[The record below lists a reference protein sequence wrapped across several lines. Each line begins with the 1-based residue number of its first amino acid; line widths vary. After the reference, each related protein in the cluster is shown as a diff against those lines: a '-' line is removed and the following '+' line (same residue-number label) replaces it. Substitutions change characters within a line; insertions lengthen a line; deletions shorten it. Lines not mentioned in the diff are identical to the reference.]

1 MTQRPL
7 ADYALLSDCNTA
19 ALVSRDGSIDWLCVP
34 QFDSPAV
41 FGRLL
46 DDQAGHWSLRPAD
59 RFDVTRRYR
68 ADSLVLHTDV
78 ETASGRATMTD
89 ALLFGADEQ
98 GHGIGTSVP
107 HVLART
113 VEVVDGTMA
122 FTSEF
127 APRPEYGIV
136 TPHVRS
142 VAGGMM
148 TSGGAARLVL
158 SCPKP
163 TSIDAATVVWRMALV
178 PGEVAAVAMQYVPTG
193 QPIPDTLTRGEIC
206 ERLEETDA
214 AWRSWSGLHQRYD
227 GPWRDA
233 VRHSGRVLQ
242 GLTYRPTG
250 AIVAAPTTSL
260 PETPGGG
267 RNWDYRFAWLRDA
280 SMAMQA
286 LWVAA
291 CPDEAGQLLSFLMD
305 AAGTSP
311 EHPEGVHIMYGIGG
325 EHDLAE
331 RELSHLDGWRC
342 SQPVRIGNAAW
353 EQTQH
358 DTYGVLLDA
367 VHCYRDQLDGLDPSM
382 KQFVIALVDHAAT
395 IWNEPDQGIWE
406 IRGAARHH
414 LHSTLM
420 CWVALD
426 RGIRLADRLGAG
438 SRVDD
443 WHVVAAQIRKRIL
456 NEGWNDELGAYT
468 QTLGGDDLDAAV
480 LLMAI
485 TGFLPAHDPRMRS
498 TIDAVATHLAAPN
511 GLLYRYVGDDG
522 LDGDEAP
529 FLICSFWLAECW
541 ALAGELDKAR
551 ATFEGAAGHANDV
564 GLLSEEA
571 DDDGLLGNFPQSFS
585 HIGLINAA
593 AAIARA
599 ETEASSSPRCV
610 PPES

>member
-1 MTQRPL
+1 M
-7 ADYALLSDCNTA
+7 
-19 ALVSRDGSIDWLCVP
+19 
-34 QFDSPAV
+34 
-41 FGRLL
+41 
-46 DDQAGHWSLRPAD
+46 
-59 RFDVTRRYR
+59 
-68 ADSLVLHTDV
+68 
-78 ETASGRATMTD
+78 
-89 ALLFGADEQ
+89 
-98 GHGIGTSVP
+98 
-107 HVLART
+107 
-113 VEVVDGTMA
+113 
-122 FTSEF
+122 
-127 APRPEYGIV
+127 
-136 TPHVRS
+136 
-142 VAGGMM
+142 
-148 TSGGAARLVL
+148 
-158 SCPKP
+158 
-163 TSIDAATVVWRMALV
+163 
-178 PGEVAAVAMQYVPTG
+178 
-193 QPIPDTLTRGEIC
+193 
-206 ERLEETDA
+206 
-214 AWRSWSGLHQRYD
+214 
-227 GPWRDA
+227 
-233 VRHSGRVLQ
+233 LQ

-331 RELSHLDGWRC
+331 RELSHLDGWRS

-438 SRVDD
+438 RRIDD
-443 WHVVAAQIRKRIL
+443 WQATAAQIRERIL

-511 GLLYRYVGDDG
+511 GLLYRYLADDG

-551 ATFEGAAGHANDV
+551 ATFEAAAAHANDV

-599 ETEASSSPRCV
+599 ETEASTSPRCV